1 MTSATVKEQAQSP
14 QVLRMH
20 RNRAIDSRIRG
31 YLAMSAFLDKDE
43 VTWKE
48 RKKILVHI
56 LVWKMEHGKED
67 ITEVYL
73 IGTDLSYD
81 VILTAILAENG
92 RENAIEI
99 MAAAGVSRSVYFE
112 RKSDLM
118 AAIGLALT
126 CYSAKEAIA
135 ALGDW

>member
-67 ITEVYL
+67 ITEKALMDELSAIYGPDHLGELLADMNGKL
-73 IGTDLSYD
+73 ISYGQKAD
-81 VILTAILAENG
+81 MPLQITELGKAILLG
-92 RENAIEI
+92 TVRDII
-99 MAAAGVSRSVYFE
+99 AGKTE
-112 RKSDLM
+112 
-118 AAIGLALT
+118 
-126 CYSAKEAIA
+126 
-135 ALGDW
+135 

>member
-67 ITEVYL
+67 ITEGHRPAVL
-73 IGTDLSYD
+73 RGGKPRADHSKFRFRD
-81 VILTAILAENG
+81 
-92 RENAIEI
+92 
-99 MAAAGVSRSVYFE
+99 
-112 RKSDLM
+112 SDQQN
-118 AAIGLALT
+118 
-126 CYSAKEAIA
+126 
-135 ALGDW
+135 